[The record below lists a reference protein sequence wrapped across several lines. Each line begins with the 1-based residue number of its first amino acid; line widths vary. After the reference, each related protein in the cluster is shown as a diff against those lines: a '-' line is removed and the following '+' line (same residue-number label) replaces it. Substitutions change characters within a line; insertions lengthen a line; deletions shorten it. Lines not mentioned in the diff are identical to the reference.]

1 MSGPL
6 VIGHRGA
13 SGHRP
18 EHTAAAYR
26 LAWRS
31 GADSVEPDV
40 VATRDGVLVC
50 RHDLELSRT
59 TDVADHPELAH
70 LRRRHVVDGQVEE
83 GWFVHDLDLAQLRTL
98 RARERWPRRR
108 RRSAAFDDRLPVLT
122 LAELFV
128 LRAQESARAGRALG
142 LHVEVKHV
150 AHHDRLGIPVLE
162 PLVDLLRAHRLTTP
176 LAPVTVMAFEGH
188 ALRRL
193 RREVDVDLVQLVD
206 KDDARSLRPRRLHR
220 AGEYATGVGLHKELA
235 LPLDAEGRTTGPGTA
250 VGQVQARGL
259 DVLVWT
265 LRDENHSLPLDLRV
279 PGPGRRHGRAAEEV
293 EALLALGVDGL
304 LCDHP
309 GTALDVLS
317 RRTTGIAV

>member
-1 MSGPL
+1 MNGPL
-6 VIGHRGA
+6 VVGHRGA

-18 EHTAAAYR
+18 EHTASAYR

-70 LRRRHVVDGQVEE
+70 LRRRQVVDGQVEE

-98 RARERWPRRR
+98 RARERWPSRR
-108 RRSAAFDDRLPVLT
+108 RRSAAFDDRFPVLT
-122 LAELFV
+122 LAELLD
-128 LRAQESARAGRALG
+128 LRAAESARAGRTLG
-142 LHVEVKHV
+142 LHVELKHV
-150 AHHDRLGIPVLE
+150 AHLAGLGIPVLE

-176 LAPVTVMAFEGH
+176 LAPVSVMAFEPE
-188 ALRRL
+188 ALRGL
-193 RREVDVDLVQLVD
+193 RRRVDVDLVQLVD
-206 KDDARSLRPRRLHR
+206 DHDTRLLRRGRLQR
-220 AGEYATGVGLHKELA
+220 VGEYATGVGLHKHLA
-235 LPLDAEGRTTGPGTA
+235 LPRHPDGRSAGPGPA
-250 VGQVQARGL
+250 VERVQDRGL

-265 LRDENHSLPLDLRV
+265 LRNENRHLPLELRV
-279 PGPGRRHGRAAEEV
+279 PGPARAHGRADEEV
-293 EALLALGVDGL
+293 RSLLALGVDSL

-309 GTALDVLS
+309 ETALEVLA
-317 RRTTGIAV
+317 RRTTDVAV

>member
-1 MSGPL
+1 MNGPL
-6 VIGHRGA
+6 VVGHRGA

-18 EHTAAAYR
+18 EHTAPAYR

-70 LRRRHVVDGQVEE
+70 LRRRQVVDGRVEE

-98 RARERWPRRR
+98 RARERWPSRR
-108 RRSAAFDDRLPVLT
+108 RRSAAFDDRFAVLT
-122 LAELFV
+122 LAELLD
-128 LRAQESARAGRALG
+128 LRAEESARAGRPLG
-142 LHVEVKHV
+142 LHVELKHV
-150 AHHDRLGIPVLE
+150 AHLAGLGIPVLE

-176 LAPVTVMAFEGH
+176 LAPVTVMAFESH

-206 KDDARSLRPRRLHR
+206 DDDTRLLRRGRLPRV
-220 AGEYATGVGLHKELA
+220 GEYATGVGLHKRLA
-235 LPLDAEGRTTGPGTA
+235 LPRHPDGRSAGPGP
-250 VGQVQARGL
+250 VVDRVQDRGL

-265 LRDENHSLPLDLRV
+265 LRNENRYLPTELRV
-279 PGPGRRHGRAAEEV
+279 PGPARAHGRADEEV
-293 EALLALGVDGL
+293 RALLALGVDGL

-309 GTALDVLS
+309 ETALEVLS
-317 RRTTGIAV
+317 RRTTDVAV